1 MSLMSFTVALV
12 IMAAITQI
20 GVLLIERRYPP
31 KGRMIDVI
39 GGRLHVVELGP
50 EHESRVP
57 IVVIHGASSN
67 LEALRRPLGDLL
79 AQDRRVILIDR
90 PGHGWSTRDRLSH
103 STPAMQAQMID
114 EALGKLGIDRAII
127 VGHSWAGAL
136 AAAFA
141 INHPQRVAGL
151 VMLSPVTH
159 RWVGGVPWRHNL
171 GAVPIIGPLFA
182 YTIALPTG
190 MLMIDKGARGAFL
203 PQTIPDNYVRDTSLR
218 LLLRPREFLAN
229 AWDMVTLKEA
239 VTEQMPRYSEI
250 KAPTVVIHGDADT
263 TVYLDVHARQFV
275 QAVPHASL
283 IVVPGVGHVIQNAA
297 AETIIAA
304 IETVM
309 PSVANVAAAAR

>member
-1 MSLMSFTVALV
+1 MSSAAGCMWSSLV
-12 IMAAITQI
+12 PSTRA
-20 GVLLIERRYPP
+20 GCR
-31 KGRMIDVI
+31 
-39 GGRLHVVELGP
+39 
-50 EHESRVP
+50 S
-57 IVVIHGASSN
+57 VIHGASSN
-67 LEALRRPLGDLL
+67 LEALRHPLGDLL

-114 EALGKLGIDRAII
+114 EALGKLSVDRAII

-141 INHPQRVAGL
+141 LNHAQRVAGL

-159 RWVGGVPWRHNL
+159 RWVGGIPWHHNL
-171 GAVPIIGPLFA
+171 GAIPIIGPLFA
-182 YTIALPTG
+182 YTFALPTG

-203 PQTIPDNYVRDTSLR
+203 PQTIPDNYVRDTSLK

-229 AWDMVTLKEA
+229 AWDMVSLKDA

-309 PSVANVAAAAR
+309 PPVAAAAAR

>member
-1 MSLMSFTVALV
+1 MSFAVALV
-12 IMAAITQI
+12 IMAAITQV

-31 KGRMIDVI
+31 KGRMIDVA

-50 EHESRVP
+50 EHENWVP

-67 LEALRRPLGDLL
+67 LEALRQPLGDLL
-79 AQDRRVILIDR
+79 AQDRRVLLIDR

-103 STPAMQAQMID
+103 STPAMQARMID
-114 EALGKLGIDRAII
+114 EALGKLGVDRAII

-141 INHPQRVAGL
+141 INHPQRVGGL

-159 RWVGGVPWRHNL
+159 RWVGGIPWHHNL
-171 GAVPIIGPLFA
+171 GAIPIIGPLFA
-182 YTIALPTG
+182 YTFALPTG

-203 PQTIPDNYVRDTSLR
+203 PQTIPDNYVRDTSLK

-229 AWDMVTLKEA
+229 ARDMVTLKAA
-239 VTEQMPRYSEI
+239 VTEQMLRYGEI

-309 PSVANVAAAAR
+309 PPVAGTATAAR